1 MEVLAIA
8 EIQHMLRYM
17 SAKRGPKGP
26 MSDEHKAKLAQGR
39 SDAKAVKNYLEAMRA
54 NKPRRGRKRTPDSIN
69 KRLATIDDLMVDAD
83 PLDEL
88 KLIEE
93 RRRLTEELESL
104 EATVDIA
111 EFEEAFVNV
120 AKGYSERQGISYAS
134 WREVGVEPS
143 VLKRAGISR
152 SS

>member
-1 MEVLAIA
+1 MT
-8 EIQHMLRYM
+8 
-17 SAKRGPKGP
+17 
-26 MSDEHKAKLAQGR
+26 DEHKEKLAQGR
-39 SDAKAVKNYLEAMRA
+39 SEAKAVKNYLEALRA

-69 KRLATIDDLMVDAD
+69 KRLGVIDDLMVDAD

-93 RRRLTEELESL
+93 RRRLVEELESM

-111 EFEEAFVNV
+111 EFEAAFVQV
-120 AKGYSERQGISYAS
+120 AKGYSERQGISYTS

-143 VLKRAGISR
+143 VLKQAGITR
-152 SS
+152 GA

>member
-1 MEVLAIA
+1 
-8 EIQHMLRYM
+8 
-17 SAKRGPKGP
+17 

-39 SDAKAVKNYLEAMRA
+39 SEAKVVKNYLEALRA
-54 NKPRRGRKRTPDSIN
+54 NRPRRGRKRTPESIN
-69 KRLATIDDLMVDAD
+69 NRLTAIDDLMVDAD

-93 RRRLTEELESL
+93 RRRLIDELESL
-104 EATVDIA
+104 EATVEIA
-111 EFEEAFVNV
+111 DFESAFVSV

-143 VLKRAGISR
+143 VLKQAGITRAS
-152 SS
+152 